1 MKTYTS
7 SQSLLFVPILWLV
20 VLLIISSFFITENDA
35 GESVPPGLRIF
46 LSLIGGLVIWILI
59 DTKYKIKDKSLNY
72 YSGPIRGKIDIY
84 QIRKIEHVKTF
95 FVSSIV
101 KPALGSHGLTVTY
114 NKFDDIYIS
123 PKNKEAFI
131 GELLK
136 INPDIEIIN

>member
-35 GESVPPGLRIF
+35 GESVPIGLRIF
-46 LSLIGGLVIWILI
+46 LSLIGGLVIWILV

-95 FVSSIV
+95 FVSSIL